1 MVNPALLE
9 YVKRRTAYGDSLSD
23 IKQDLQA
30 AGYSIDAIDMAFQ
43 EINKDV
49 MVTEKV
55 LSVSPVAIPGTSKI
69 QVITDILK
77 RFSKYRIFVVL
88 AVVLGILYIMLSH
101 LDFSK
106 INWGETIL
114 VGGIYFV
121 AFVLVA
127 LIQAL
132 VVYSIHQSSMA
143 HLSVHLSFW
152 PIALACVGGEFFS
165 VIISQIAPAI
175 TIWVPIIIGC
185 AIFIMI
191 MIGAANSNTR
201 EIISSGVIFCA
212 LTFFLFVLIENVY
225 TKETLLKLFGMG

>member
-9 YVKRRTAYGDSLSD
+9 YVRRRIAYGDSLSD
-23 IKQDLQA
+23 IKQDLQS

-43 EINKDV
+43 QINKGV

-69 QVITDILK
+69 ELIKDISK
-77 RFSKYRIFVVL
+77 RYWIFVAL
-88 AVVLGILYIMLSH
+88 AVFLGFLGFILSH
-101 LDFSK
+101 VDFSK
-106 INWGETIL
+106 IKWGETIL

-143 HLSVHLSFW
+143 HLSVHLKFW
-152 PIALACVGGEFFS
+152 PIFVACVGGEFFT
-165 VIISQIAPAI
+165 VIISQIAPTI
-175 TIWVPIIIGC
+175 TLWVPLIIGC

-191 MIGAANSNTR
+191 LIGAANSNTR
-201 EIISSGVIFCA
+201 EIVSSAVIFCA
-212 LTFFLFVLIENVY
+212 LVYFLFMLIEDVY
-225 TKETLLKLFGMG
+225 TKEILLKLFGLG